1 MPTSVAPP
9 LPEGLRD
16 FTWQAF
22 TPDTSEEIAA
32 ARFQDRHGR
41 PPEYILESL
50 NNLLAGPIPVT
61 VAPFQLELL

>member
-1 MPTSVAPP
+1 MPTYPFATPTHAPP

-16 FTWQAF
+16 FAWQCF
-22 TPDTSEEIAA
+22 TSDTSAEDAA

-50 NNLLAGPIPVT
+50 NNLLVGPVPEESST
-61 VAPFQLELL
+61 